1 MAGFLE
7 STSSFANRGFT
18 RDHDRPVYSVKQPLG
33 EWAHERLLLT
43 HSSQSLLGQ
52 FSPFRSTTVED
63 QPSSNIPSWP
73 KRAVIGVFLGG
84 FCGLLY
90 FWGPSVKEIV
100 ASVVAGAIFFSIV
113 AVFAV
118 LVSNKPALFILLSG
132 LAGAIAAV
140 GFAEV
145 MGVDWKSD
153 AIWGAVF
160 GAVIGGYQ
168 SILSNSQED

>member
-1 MAGFLE
+1 M
-7 STSSFANRGFT
+7 
-18 RDHDRPVYSVKQPLG
+18 
-33 EWAHERLLLT
+33 
-43 HSSQSLLGQ
+43 
-52 FSPFRSTTVED
+52 
-63 QPSSNIPSWP
+63 
-73 KRAVIGVFLGG
+73 
-84 FCGLLY
+84 LY